1 MRRIGAT
8 VGQIQW
14 MLFFSALVDNN
25 FFIVWILS
33 LFLDNKY
40 EEDTKEN
47 WKE

>member
-1 MRRIGAT
+1 MRKIGAT

-14 MLFFSALVDNN
+14 MLFFCALVDNR

-40 EEDTKEN
+40 DSEGD